1 MYVSCQVLSILYN
14 YWFVHRIPVSF
25 SGAGTYNK
33 FSRIMMLCCC
43 THSSLIQCNHTYRI
57 PEYEAL
63 YDLKRQWY
71 YEFVPFLSNQPGID
85 IQILGGDVV
94 RHYLH
99 QTFGLQKHA
108 FDRGFWSQY
117 HINCYCIGTE
127 SKIVWKWIIWEL
139 VPEFLTLDFKYIGIF
154 NKCKSLNNGSLC
166 ALYLLFV
173 MIRTALFRNLASL
186 PHSNPQH
193 VIPNW
198 IWDKI
203 N

>member
-1 MYVSCQVLSILYN
+1 MKWCYNYQWRQWLVTPIVPSHCPNWELNIFYPYHRNQQHIMYVSCQVLSIINN
-14 YWFVHRIPVSF
+14 YWFIHRIPVSF

-43 THSSLIQCNHTYRI
+43 THSSLIQCNHSYKI

-63 YDLKRQWY
+63 YDLKMQWC

-99 QTFGLQKHA
+99 QTFGLEKHA
-108 FDRGFWSQY
+108 VDRDFWSQY

-127 SKIVWKWIIWEL
+127 S
-139 VPEFLTLDFKYIGIF
+139 
-154 NKCKSLNNGSLC
+154 
-166 ALYLLFV
+166 
-173 MIRTALFRNLASL
+173 
-186 PHSNPQH
+186 
-193 VIPNW
+193 
-198 IWDKI
+198 
-203 N
+203 